1 MREGE
6 GDMTPCDLSTQ
17 LWPYLRVQAVD
28 RPEWK
33 AISAAGDAWLW
44 LDGAQGDEL
53 EAKVGTVSAL
63 SDREWIWRD
72 TSWEY
77 EGPGY
82 RQGPLV
88 VRLNEALMDR
98 YLADWAMTG
107 TGLIL
112 FSVDRD
118 QLVRHLQH
126 LRHITAANGDR
137 VHFSLRAL
145 RKVEELC
152 EGLSGESLARL
163 LGPIRSALWCL
174 PGDPEAWRQI
184 DSPSGEQRPLQY
196 DGAFEIRD
204 AEEEALNRAS
214 AAAFMRRAVERLC
227 SEFHEQVRTLSP
239 EALKRQV
246 EIFVGESQRI
256 GLMHERDIYH
266 YVRLRFVHP
275 QKSFVRNEPV
285 HRILAEQDVVARL
298 RLREAEWLLDEQVN
312 ERT

>member
-6 GDMTPCDLSTQ
+6 NDMTPCDLSTQ
-17 LWPYLRVQAVD
+17 LWPYLNVQAVD

-44 LDGAQGDEL
+44 LDGAQDDQL
-53 EAKVGTVSAL
+53 EAKVGTVSAT

-88 VRLNEALMDR
+88 VRLNEALMER
-98 YLADWAMTG
+98 YIADWAMTG
-107 TGLIL
+107 AGLIL

-152 EGLSGESLARL
+152 EGLSSASLGSL
-163 LGPIRSALWCL
+163 LGPIRSALWYL
-174 PGDPEAWRQI
+174 PGHADAWRRI
-184 DSPSGEQRPLQY
+184 DNPREEQHPLTY
-196 DGAFEIRD
+196 DGAFAISG

-214 AAAFMRRAVERLC
+214 AAAFMRRTVERLC
-227 SEFHEQVRTLSP
+227 SDFQRQVETLSP
-239 EALKRQV
+239 DELKRQV
-246 EIFVGESQRI
+246 EIFVSESQRI

-266 YVRLRFVHP
+266 YVRLRFAHP
-275 QKSFVRNEPV
+275 QKPFLKDEPV
-285 HRILAEQDVVARL
+285 HRILAEREVVARL